1 MAIHKTVFFFCSPD
15 MLQLLWISC
24 IFLQFTPLESVKTKS
39 IGVTKNKEE
48 LESRKLVWNAI
59 IDYRNI
65 SITKYKTR
73 ETESQTKIYLNHV
86 RKNSNLKQRIS
97 KESLKIYFRKQKYIH
112 IFKHDGRFC
121 LRLLKNEMENLL
133 RADLYTNLNNKNKS
147 RESQKIKENTKKML
161 DEKYFTHFLFNFFL
175 KTDSLKV

>member
-1 MAIHKTVFFFCSPD
+1 

-24 IFLQFTPLESVKTKS
+24 IFLQVSTLKSVKTNSTAVQINNEIK
-39 IGVTKNKEE
+39 KFNWK
-48 LESRKLVWNAI
+48 AI

-112 IFKHDGRFC
+112 IFKQDGRFC
-121 LRLLKNEMENLL
+121 LRLLKHEMENLL
-133 RADLYTNLNNKNKS
+133 RADLYTNSNNKDKS

-161 DEKYFTHFLFNFFL
+161 DEKQMKKRKISNFFMRIN
-175 KTDSLKV
+175 